1 MSSSPRKQFISGGAR
16 PQRISK
22 LSFGILSAQD
32 TMNAAELEITNK
44 ALFVLPTRRPAVGGV
59 LDRRLG
65 TSRRGETCDTCGK
78 VTRLCPG
85 HFGYIQLEMP
95 CFHIG
100 YFKHVVHILQC
111 VCKTCSR
118 ILLSVREQDVH
129 RQKLCKILDSRAM
142 SEMFKSL
149 CDRCKR
155 VKVCPHCQ
163 APNGQ
168 VKKLAG
174 TKTLKIV
181 HDLYKKKTTR
191 ASRTKAALYDSD
203 DPNGKAAAQAVMFPD
218 ERQLFLQSFNS
229 RKIRDSLNYKKE
241 FETNLANVQD
251 DLTPSRRL

>member
-1 MSSSPRKQFISGGAR
+1 MNANVKEFIRGGDR

-32 TMNAAELEITNK
+32 TMNVAELEVTNK
-44 ALFVLPTRRPAVGGV
+44 ALFVLPTRRPAIGGV

-118 ILLSVREQDVH
+118 ILLTVRQQDVH
-129 RQKLCKILDSRAM
+129 RQKLGESLHDSRAQ
-142 SEMFKSL
+142 SNMFKEL
-149 CDRCKR
+149 NK
-155 VKVCPHCQ
+155 Q
-163 APNGQ
+163 G
-168 VKKLAG
+168 
-174 TKTLKIV
+174 
-181 HDLYKKKTTR
+181 
-191 ASRTKAALYDSD
+191 
-203 DPNGKAAAQAVMFPD
+203 DPND
-218 ERQLFLQSFNS
+218 
-229 RKIRDSLNYKKE
+229 KI
-241 FETNLANVQD
+241 
-251 DLTPSRRL
+251 